1 MTDDPIDFRSIDPTL
16 PAEAFDR
23 RVAQVRFAATAVMAR
38 RRAGGTPLAQMF
50 QWRAPLLAALLL
62 ITLVSVALLR
72 TVREDAGFDTE
83 PGVAVDEIAEALGTN
98 STMGTL
104 LLSTSTSPAA
114 ALLGEGV
121 PQ

>member
-1 MTDDPIDFRSIDPTL
+1 MTDDPIDFGSIDPTL
-16 PAEAFDR
+16 PAEAFER

-38 RRAGGTPLAQMF
+38 RRAGKATPLTQLF
-50 QWRAPLLAALLL
+50 QWRAPLLAALVL
-62 ITLVSVALLR
+62 ITIVSVAA
-72 TVREDAGFDTE
+72 VRSERVDSGAEIELASDE
-83 PGVAVDEIAEALGTN
+83 VADALGTS

-104 LLSTSTSPAA
+104 LLSTSTSSAD